1 MRLERTTR
9 EALLICLAPALLLTV
24 MVGGALGVTGCAT
37 VGQGDQGAELDRALA
52 RAEVSLEVT
61 ELALAVW
68 DEQAA
73 EHPEIDKWQ
82 EERDRLAA
90 AVKEARA
97 VVVMLRRLYGAAAES
112 EI

>member
-1 MRLERTTR
+1 MRMMRW
-9 EALLICLAPALLLTV
+9 LAVFGVVVLGAV
-24 MVGGALGVTGCAT
+24 AVGGVSGCAT
-37 VGQGDQGAELDRALA
+37 ARPVDEGFDVGRALA
-52 RAEVSLEVT
+52 RAEAALEVT
-61 ELALAVW
+61 ELALRVW

-97 VVVMLRRLYGAAAES
+97 VVVMLRRLHGARADGARP
-112 EI
+112 